1 MYQLTVY
8 VFTCFTL
15 CGTGMLELD
24 GLLSNSTSMSSQS
37 SLESDKNSPKS
48 EEPKTEQVRWGLT
61 VHYQKII
68 SVLFPL
74 FLRFQVE
81 YYVKILIIDL

>member
-1 MYQLTVY
+1 MYLLAVY

-48 EEPKTEQVRWGLT
+48 EEPKTEQVR
-61 VHYQKII
+61 
-68 SVLFPL
+68 
-74 FLRFQVE
+74 
-81 YYVKILIIDL
+81 

>member
-1 MYQLTVY
+1 MYKFAVH
-8 VFTCFTL
+8 VFPL

-48 EEPKTEQVRWGLT
+48 EEPKMEQVRWKL
-61 VHYQKII
+61 
-68 SVLFPL
+68 L
-74 FLRFQVE
+74 FLEDYFCPVSPLL
-81 YYVKILIIDL
+81 KF